1 MSETKI
7 RNPAFAPILETGNA
21 YKAMMIVVLAL
32 LAWSGYSFY
41 QQLNHGLV
49 VTGMGDIPGGTPYG
63 IYIANFI
70 FFVGISHAGIAIS
83 SVVRLMN
90 LETYKPVARIAE
102 FITVVSLPM
111 AVLSIV
117 FDLGRP
123 DRMLNMIIF
132 GRGQS
137 PLVWDM
143 ISMTAYFVSSVIYLY
158 TSMRADI
165 AECAE
170 VLPKYG
176 RLYKFLS
183 FGYKDSVEARE
194 KNEKTLRWMA
204 IAILPIM
211 VSVHTV
217 VSWVFGVMVSRP
229 GWYSA
234 LFGIYFVIG
243 AVASGVA
250 IVITTAWIFRKI
262 YSWEDYLTDEVF
274 KGLAWALRLVLLVYL
289 YLWFSDIFTILY
301 AGPEAEVVV
310 MNAMLFGEYSVLF
323 WFSMLGGV
331 IIPAAILFV
340 PLFKREAFSVNATV
354 LASVLINLGMFTKR
368 VLIVI
373 PSLAMPRLYE
383 PGTYFPT
390 ATEVSIML
398 TTVWIAIGVYAI
410 FVKVFPML
418 ELDITKLISTTLHT
432 QSIGSANSLDD
443 DSPES

>member
-1 MSETKI
+1 MTETKI

-21 YKAMMIVVLAL
+21 YKALMIVVLAL

-123 DRMLNMIIF
+123 DRMLNMLIF

-143 ISMTAYFVSSVIYLY
+143 VSMTAYFVSSVIYLY

-176 RLYKFLS
+176 RLYKF
-183 FGYKDSVEARE
+183 R
-194 KNEKTLRWMA
+194 
-204 IAILPIM
+204 
-211 VSVHTV
+211 
-217 VSWVFGVMVSRP
+217 
-229 GWYSA
+229 A
-234 LFGIYFVIG
+234 L
-243 AVASGVA
+243 
-250 IVITTAWIFRKI
+250 
-262 YSWEDYLTDEVF
+262 DC
-274 KGLAWALRLVLLVYL
+274 
-289 YLWFSDIFTILY
+289 
-301 AGPEAEVVV
+301 P
-310 MNAMLFGEYSVLF
+310 
-323 WFSMLGGV
+323 
-331 IIPAAILFV
+331 
-340 PLFKREAFSVNATV
+340 
-354 LASVLINLGMFTKR
+354 
-368 VLIVI
+368 
-373 PSLAMPRLYE
+373 
-383 PGTYFPT
+383 
-390 ATEVSIML
+390 
-398 TTVWIAIGVYAI
+398 
-410 FVKVFPML
+410 
-418 ELDITKLISTTLHT
+418 
-432 QSIGSANSLDD
+432 
-443 DSPES
+443 